1 MKKITLGILAHV
13 DSGKTTL
20 SEAFLYAT
28 GKIRKLGRVDH
39 KDAFLDNFDLEKQRG
54 ITIFSK
60 QAELEY
66 ADTKITLLDTPGHV
80 DFSAEMER
88 TLQVLDYAVL
98 VVSGSEGVQGHT
110 ETLWKLLN
118 KYNIPTFIFVN
129 KIDMPGTNKEFALT
143 NIRNKFGDGVIDLSV
158 EEKDMEAIAVCD
170 EDVLEMY
177 MESGKISDETIADL
191 VYERKLFPCYFG
203 SALKNEGIDKLLD
216 GINRYSFEPVYH
228 EEFGAKVFKIVKEN
242 GVRLTY
248 MKITGGFIKVKDIL
262 SGITDGNQWSEK
274 INDIRVY
281 SGEKFK
287 SISEADA
294 GCICA
299 ISGLNNTYPGQGLGF
314 EMQSESPNLQPVL
327 SYRIII
333 PENVNINQAYKMLK
347 ELEEEDPTLNL
358 KWNEETKE
366 IIANVMG
373 PIQIQVLKHIIKE
386 RFNMD
391 VEFGTGSILYK
402 ETINN
407 IVEGVGHFEPL
418 KHYAEVHLLMEP
430 GQLGSGITFESN
442 LNESLLSRNWQ
453 KLIMTHLAEKEHKG
467 VLTGSPITDI
477 HFTLVAGKAH
487 LKHTEG
493 GDFRE
498 ATYRAIRQGLK
509 KAESV
514 LLEPYYNFTLKIP
527 SENIGRA
534 MTDIDQMS
542 GNINQPETEG
552 EMSVI
557 TGFAPAA
564 TIGDYINTVNEYT
577 HGTGTLSLDYKG
589 YGPCH
594 NSEEIIA
601 EKAYDSEADIANPTG
616 SVFCSHGAGFV
627 VPWDQVPDY
636 MHLEERRIADT
647 QSVDG
652 EQASDDKK
660 RSESGQADGSWIS
673 SAEYKKRQA
682 DYWRGEKELEEI
694 FARTYGEVKRRL
706 PSEQEYRRV
715 HVTASEPVYRPAKPK
730 KAEKEYLLVDGYNII
745 FAWEELKEL
754 SKINIDSAR
763 DRLKDILCNYQGY
776 RKCTLILVFD
786 AYKVEGEAME
796 IFKYHNIHVVYT
808 KEAET
813 ADMYIEKVV
822 HEVGRKYHVTV
833 VTSDGVEQV
842 ITQGQ
847 GGTIISSREFLE
859 EVKIVNRQIQ
869 EEWELHKE
877 SAKNY
882 LFDHMDRELA
892 GHMEEVR
899 MGRKELGEKANDQ

>member
-66 ADTKITLLDTPGHV
+66 EDTKITLLDTPGHV

-98 VVSGSEGVQGHT
+98 IVSGSEGVQGHT

-129 KIDMPGTNKEFALT
+129 KMDMPGTNKEFALT
-143 NIRNKFGDGVIDLSV
+143 NIKNKFGDGVIDFSV

-177 MESGKISDETIADL
+177 MESGEISDETIADL

-216 GINRYSFEPVYH
+216 GISSYSFEPVYH

-248 MKITGGFIKVKDIL
+248 MKITGGSIKVKDIF

-274 INDIRVY
+274 INDIRIY

-287 SISEADA
+287 SINQADA
-294 GCICA
+294 GCVCA

-327 SYRIII
+327 SYQIII
-333 PENVNINQAYKMLK
+333 PDNINVNQAYKMLK
-347 ELEEEDPTLNL
+347 ELEEEDPTLSL

-373 PIQIQVLKHIIKE
+373 PIQIQVLKHVIKE
-386 RFNMD
+386 RFDMD

-407 IVEGVGHFEPL
+407 TVEGVGHFEPL

-453 KLIMTHLAEKEHKG
+453 RLIMTHLAEKDHKG

-487 LKHTEG
+487 IKHTEG

-514 LLEPYYNFTLKIP
+514 LLEPYYNFTLKVP
-527 SENIGRA
+527 TENIGRA

-577 HGTGTLSLDYKG
+577 HGTGTLSLAYKG

-601 EKAYDSEADIANPTG
+601 EKAYDREADIANPTG

-627 VPWDQVPDY
+627 VPWDQVEPY
-636 MHLEERRIADT
+636 MHVKTD
-647 QSVDG
+647 SKNG
-652 EQASDDKK
+652 EMYDIENVPVMRSASNTYRDSYATD
-660 RSESGQADGSWIS
+660 
-673 SAEYKKRQA
+673 
-682 DYWRGEKELEEI
+682 KELEEI
-694 FARTYGEVKRRL
+694 FEKTFGPIKRKKYTEKKVRHYSENKQKVIHKKVL
-706 PSEQEYRRV
+706 PQCV
-715 HVTASEPVYRPAKPK
+715 
-730 KAEKEYLLVDGYNII
+730 LVDGYNIV
-745 FAWEELKEL
+745 FAWDELK
-754 SKINIDSAR
+754 KIAKTNIDGAR
-763 DRLKDILCNYQGY
+763 DRLLDIMCNYQGF
-776 RKCTLILVFD
+776 KGNTVIVVFD
-786 AYKVEGEAME
+786 AYNVKKHAETVS
-796 IFKYHNIHVVYT
+796 KYHNIYVVYT

-813 ADMYIEKVV
+813 ADMYIAKTT
-822 HEVGRKYHVTV
+822 HKLANKFQVTV
-833 VTSDGVEQV
+833 ATSDALEQL
-842 ITQGQ
+842 
-847 GGTIISSREFLE
+847 IIMGHGALRMSASNFKE
-859 EVKIVNRQIQ
+859 EVDNVNKAISEQINKTSRL
-869 EEWELHKE
+869 E
-877 SAKNY
+877 NY
-882 LFDHMDRELA
+882 VL
-892 GHMEEVR
+892 
-899 MGRKELGEKANDQ
+899 K

>member
-129 KIDMPGTNKEFALT
+129 KMDMPGTNKEFALT

-177 MESGKISDETIADL
+177 MESGEISDETIADL

-281 SGEKFK
+281 SGKKFK

-327 SYRIII
+327 SYQIII

-347 ELEEEDPTLNL
+347 ELEEEDPTLSL

-386 RFNMD
+386 RFDMD

-453 KLIMTHLAEKEHKG
+453 RLIMTHLAEKEHKG

-627 VPWDQVPDY
+627 VPWDQVEQY
-636 MHLEERRIADT
+636 MHVKTD
-647 QSVDG
+647 SKNG
-652 EQASDDKK
+652 EMYDIENVPVIRSASNTYRDSYATD
-660 RSESGQADGSWIS
+660 
-673 SAEYKKRQA
+673 
-682 DYWRGEKELEEI
+682 KELEEI
-694 FARTYGEVKRRL
+694 FEKTFGPIKRKKYTEKKVRQYSENEQKATHKKVL
-706 PSEQEYRRV
+706 PQC
-715 HVTASEPVYRPAKPK
+715 
-730 KAEKEYLLVDGYNII
+730 LLVDGYNIV
-745 FAWEELKEL
+745 FAWDELKEIA
-754 SKINIDSAR
+754 KTNIDGAR
-763 DRLKDILCNYQGY
+763 DRLLDIMCNYQGY
-776 RKCTLILVFD
+776 KGNTVIVVFD
-786 AYKVEGEAME
+786 AYNVKKHAETVS
-796 IFKYHNIHVVYT
+796 KYHNIYVVYT

-813 ADMYIEKVV
+813 ADMYIAKTT
-822 HEVGRKYHVTV
+822 HKLANKFQVTV
-833 VTSDGVEQV
+833 ATSDALEQL
-842 ITQGQ
+842 
-847 GGTIISSREFLE
+847 IIMGHGALRMSASNFKE
-859 EVKIVNRQIQ
+859 EVDNVNKAISEQINKTSRL
-869 EEWELHKE
+869 E
-877 SAKNY
+877 NY
-882 LFDHMDRELA
+882 VL
-892 GHMEEVR
+892 
-899 MGRKELGEKANDQ
+899 K

>member
-129 KIDMPGTNKEFALT
+129 KMDIPGANKEFALT

-177 MESGKISDETIADL
+177 MESGEISDETIADL

-216 GINRYSFEPVYH
+216 GINRYSFEHVYH

-287 SISEADA
+287 RISEADA

-327 SYRIII
+327 SYQIII

-347 ELEEEDPTLNL
+347 ELEEEDPTLSL

-386 RFNMD
+386 RFDMD

-453 KLIMTHLAEKEHKG
+453 RLIMTHLAEKEHKG

-534 MTDIDQMS
+534 MTDIDQMN

-557 TGFAPAA
+557 TGFAPAT

-627 VPWDQVPDY
+627 VPWDQVEQY
-636 MHLEERRIADT
+636 MHVKTD
-647 QSVDG
+647 SKNG
-652 EQASDDKK
+652 EMYDIENVPVIRSASNTYRDSYATD
-660 RSESGQADGSWIS
+660 
-673 SAEYKKRQA
+673 
-682 DYWRGEKELEEI
+682 KELEEI
-694 FARTYGEVKRRL
+694 FEKTFGPIKRKKYTEKKVRQY
-706 PSEQEYRRV
+706 SENKQ
-715 HVTASEPVYRPAKPK
+715 
-730 KAEKEYLLVDGYNII
+730 KATHK
-745 FAWEELKEL
+745 
-754 SKINIDSAR
+754 
-763 DRLKDILCNYQGY
+763 
-776 RKCTLILVFD
+776 KCTDPQKLDL
-786 AYKVEGEAME
+786 
-796 IFKYHNIHVVYT
+796 
-808 KEAET
+808 
-813 ADMYIEKVV
+813 
-822 HEVGRKYHVTV
+822 
-833 VTSDGVEQV
+833 
-842 ITQGQ
+842 
-847 GGTIISSREFLE
+847 
-859 EVKIVNRQIQ
+859 KI
-869 EEWELHKE
+869 
-877 SAKNY
+877 
-882 LFDHMDRELA
+882 
-892 GHMEEVR
+892 
-899 MGRKELGEKANDQ
+899 

>member
-1 MKKITLGILAHV
+1 
-13 DSGKTTL
+13 
-20 SEAFLYAT
+20 
-28 GKIRKLGRVDH
+28 
-39 KDAFLDNFDLEKQRG
+39 
-54 ITIFSK
+54 
-60 QAELEY
+60 
-66 ADTKITLLDTPGHV
+66 
-80 DFSAEMER
+80 MER

-129 KIDMPGTNKEFALT
+129 KMDMPGTNKEFALT

-177 MESGKISDETIADL
+177 MESGEISDETIADL

-327 SYRIII
+327 SYQIII

-347 ELEEEDPTLNL
+347 ELEEEDPTLSL

-418 KHYAEVHLLMEP
+418 KHYAEVHLLMES

-453 KLIMTHLAEKEHKG
+453 RLIMTHLAEKEHKG

-627 VPWDQVPDY
+627 VPWDQVEQY
-636 MHLEERRIADT
+636 MHVKTD
-647 QSVDG
+647 SKNG
-652 EQASDDKK
+652 EMYDI
-660 RSESGQADGSWIS
+660 EN
-673 SAEYKKRQA
+673 
-682 DYWRGEKELEEI
+682 
-694 FARTYGEVKRRL
+694 V
-706 PSEQEYRRV
+706 
-715 HVTASEPVYRPAKPK
+715 PVIR
-730 KAEKEYLLVDGYNII
+730 
-745 FAWEELKEL
+745 
-754 SKINIDSAR
+754 SAR
-763 DRLKDILCNYQGY
+763 N
-776 RKCTLILVFD
+776 T
-786 AYKVEGEAME
+786 
-796 IFKYHNIHVVYT
+796 
-808 KEAET
+808 
-813 ADMYIEKVV
+813 
-822 HEVGRKYHVTV
+822 
-833 VTSDGVEQV
+833 
-842 ITQGQ
+842 
-847 GGTIISSREFLE
+847 
-859 EVKIVNRQIQ
+859 
-869 EEWELHKE
+869 
-877 SAKNY
+877 
-882 LFDHMDRELA
+882 
-892 GHMEEVR
+892 
-899 MGRKELGEKANDQ
+899 

>member
-129 KIDMPGTNKEFALT
+129 KMDIPGTNKEFALT
-143 NIRNKFGDGVIDLSV
+143 NIRNKFGDGVIDFSV

-177 MESGKISDETIADL
+177 MESGEISDETIADL

-248 MKITGGFIKVKDIL
+248 IKITGGFIKVKDIL

-327 SYRIII
+327 SYQIII

-386 RFNMD
+386 RFDMD

-453 KLIMTHLAEKEHKG
+453 RLIMTHLAEKEHKG

-627 VPWDQVPDY
+627 VPWDQVEQY
-636 MHLEERRIADT
+636 MHVKTD
-647 QSVDG
+647 SKNG
-652 EQASDDKK
+652 EMYDIENVPVIRSASNTYRDSYATD
-660 RSESGQADGSWIS
+660 
-673 SAEYKKRQA
+673 
-682 DYWRGEKELEEI
+682 KELEEI
-694 FARTYGEVKRRL
+694 FEKTFGPIKRKKYTEKKVRQYSENKQKTTHKKVL
-706 PSEQEYRRV
+706 PQC
-715 HVTASEPVYRPAKPK
+715 
-730 KAEKEYLLVDGYNII
+730 LLVDGYNIV
-745 FAWEELKEL
+745 FAWDELKEIA
-754 SKINIDSAR
+754 KTNIDGAR
-763 DRLKDILCNYQGY
+763 DRLLDIMCNYQGY
-776 RKCTLILVFD
+776 KGNTVIVVFD
-786 AYKVEGEAME
+786 AYNVKKHAETVS
-796 IFKYHNIHVVYT
+796 KYHNIYVVYT

-813 ADMYIEKVV
+813 ADMYIAKTT
-822 HEVGRKYHVTV
+822 HKLANKFQVTV
-833 VTSDGVEQV
+833 ATSDALEQL
-842 ITQGQ
+842 
-847 GGTIISSREFLE
+847 IIMGHGALRMSASNFKE
-859 EVKIVNRQIQ
+859 EVDNVNKAISEQINKTSRL
-869 EEWELHKE
+869 E
-877 SAKNY
+877 NY
-882 LFDHMDRELA
+882 VL
-892 GHMEEVR
+892 
-899 MGRKELGEKANDQ
+899 K

>member
-1 MKKITLGILAHV
+1 
-13 DSGKTTL
+13 
-20 SEAFLYAT
+20 
-28 GKIRKLGRVDH
+28 
-39 KDAFLDNFDLEKQRG
+39 
-54 ITIFSK
+54 
-60 QAELEY
+60 
-66 ADTKITLLDTPGHV
+66 
-80 DFSAEMER
+80 
-88 TLQVLDYAVL
+88 
-98 VVSGSEGVQGHT
+98 
-110 ETLWKLLN
+110 
-118 KYNIPTFIFVN
+118 
-129 KIDMPGTNKEFALT
+129 MPGTNKEFALT
-143 NIRNKFGDGVIDLSV
+143 NIKNKFGDGVIDFSV

-177 MESGKISDETIADL
+177 MESGEISDETIADL

-216 GINRYSFEPVYH
+216 GISSYSFEPVYH

-248 MKITGGFIKVKDIL
+248 MKITGGSIKVKDIF

-274 INDIRVY
+274 INDIRIY

-287 SISEADA
+287 SINQADA
-294 GCICA
+294 GCVCA

-327 SYRIII
+327 SYQIII
-333 PENVNINQAYKMLK
+333 PDNINVNQAYKMLK
-347 ELEEEDPTLNL
+347 ELEEEDPTLSL
-358 KWNEETKE
+358 KWYEETKE

-373 PIQIQVLKHIIKE
+373 PIQIQVLKHVIKE
-386 RFNMD
+386 RFDMD

-407 IVEGVGHFEPL
+407 TVEGVGHFEPL

-453 KLIMTHLAEKEHKG
+453 RLIMTHLAEKDHKG

-514 LLEPYYNFTLKIP
+514 LLEPYYNFTLKVP
-527 SENIGRA
+527 TENIGRA

-627 VPWDQVPDY
+627 VPWDQVEQY
-636 MHLEERRIADT
+636 MHVKTD
-647 QSVDG
+647 SKNG
-652 EQASDDKK
+652 EMYDIENVPVMRSASNTYRDSYATD
-660 RSESGQADGSWIS
+660 
-673 SAEYKKRQA
+673 
-682 DYWRGEKELEEI
+682 KELEEI
-694 FARTYGEVKRRL
+694 FEKTFGPIKRKKYTEKKVRHYSENKQKVIHKKVL
-706 PSEQEYRRV
+706 PQCV
-715 HVTASEPVYRPAKPK
+715 
-730 KAEKEYLLVDGYNII
+730 LVDGYNIV
-745 FAWEELKEL
+745 FAWDELK
-754 SKINIDSAR
+754 KIAKTNIDGAR
-763 DRLKDILCNYQGY
+763 DRLLDIMCNYQGF
-776 RKCTLILVFD
+776 KGNTVIVVFD
-786 AYKVEGEAME
+786 AYNVKKHAETVS
-796 IFKYHNIHVVYT
+796 KYHNIYVVYT

-813 ADMYIEKVV
+813 ADMYIAKTT
-822 HEVGRKYHVTV
+822 HKLANKFQVTV
-833 VTSDGVEQV
+833 ATSDALEQL
-842 ITQGQ
+842 
-847 GGTIISSREFLE
+847 IIMGHGALRMSASNFKE
-859 EVKIVNRQIQ
+859 EVDNVNKAISEQINKTSRL
-869 EEWELHKE
+869 E
-877 SAKNY
+877 NY
-882 LFDHMDRELA
+882 VL
-892 GHMEEVR
+892 
-899 MGRKELGEKANDQ
+899 K

>member
-129 KIDMPGTNKEFALT
+129 KMDIPGANKEFALT

-177 MESGKISDETIADL
+177 MESGEISDETIADL
-191 VYERKLFPCYFG
+191 VYERKIFPCYFG

-327 SYRIII
+327 SYQIII

-347 ELEEEDPTLNL
+347 ELEEEDPTLSL

-386 RFNMD
+386 RFDMD
-391 VEFGTGSILYK
+391 AEFGTGSILYK

-453 KLIMTHLAEKEHKG
+453 RLIMTHLAEKEHKG

-594 NSEEIIA
+594 NSEEIVA

-627 VPWDQVPDY
+627 VPWDQVEQY
-636 MHLEERRIADT
+636 MHVKTD
-647 QSVDG
+647 SKNG
-652 EQASDDKK
+652 EMYDIENVPVIRSASNTYRDSYATD
-660 RSESGQADGSWIS
+660 
-673 SAEYKKRQA
+673 
-682 DYWRGEKELEEI
+682 KELEEI
-694 FARTYGEVKRRL
+694 FEKTFGPIKRKKYTEKKVRQY
-706 PSEQEYRRV
+706 SENEQKAT
-715 HVTASEPVYRPAKPK
+715 HK
-730 KAEKEYLLVDGYNII
+730 KVLRQCLLVDGYNIV
-745 FAWEELKEL
+745 FAWDELKEIA
-754 SKINIDSAR
+754 KTNIDGAR
-763 DRLKDILCNYQGY
+763 DRLLDIMCNYQGY
-776 RKCTLILVFD
+776 KGNTVIVVFD
-786 AYKVEGEAME
+786 AYNVKKHAETVS
-796 IFKYHNIHVVYT
+796 KYHNIYVVYT

-813 ADMYIEKVV
+813 ADMYIAKTT
-822 HEVGRKYHVTV
+822 HKLANKFQVTV
-833 VTSDGVEQV
+833 ATSDALEQL
-842 ITQGQ
+842 
-847 GGTIISSREFLE
+847 IIMGHGALRMSASNFKE
-859 EVKIVNRQIQ
+859 EVDNVNKAISEQINKTSRL
-869 EEWELHKE
+869 E
-877 SAKNY
+877 NY
-882 LFDHMDRELA
+882 VL
-892 GHMEEVR
+892 
-899 MGRKELGEKANDQ
+899 K

>member
-177 MESGKISDETIADL
+177 MESGEISDETIADL

-327 SYRIII
+327 SYQIII

-386 RFNMD
+386 RFDMD

-627 VPWDQVPDY
+627 VPWDQVEQY
-636 MHLEERRIADT
+636 MHVKTD
-647 QSVDG
+647 SKNG
-652 EQASDDKK
+652 EMYDIENVPVIRSASNTYRDSYATD
-660 RSESGQADGSWIS
+660 
-673 SAEYKKRQA
+673 
-682 DYWRGEKELEEI
+682 KELEEI
-694 FARTYGEVKRRL
+694 FEKTFGPIKRKKYNEKKVRQYSENNQKATHKKVL
-706 PSEQEYRRV
+706 PQC
-715 HVTASEPVYRPAKPK
+715 
-730 KAEKEYLLVDGYNII
+730 LLVDGYNIV
-745 FAWEELKEL
+745 FAWDELKEIA
-754 SKINIDSAR
+754 KTNIDGAR
-763 DRLKDILCNYQGY
+763 DRLLDIMCNYQGY
-776 RKCTLILVFD
+776 KGNTVIVVFD
-786 AYKVEGEAME
+786 AYNVKKHAETVS
-796 IFKYHNIHVVYT
+796 KYHNIYVVYT

-813 ADMYIEKVV
+813 ADMYIAKTT
-822 HEVGRKYHVTV
+822 HKLANKFQVTV
-833 VTSDGVEQV
+833 ATSDALEQL
-842 ITQGQ
+842 
-847 GGTIISSREFLE
+847 IIMGHGALRMSASNFKE
-859 EVKIVNRQIQ
+859 EVDNVNKVISEQINKTSRL
-869 EEWELHKE
+869 E
-877 SAKNY
+877 NY
-882 LFDHMDRELA
+882 VL
-892 GHMEEVR
+892 
-899 MGRKELGEKANDQ
+899 K

>member
-129 KIDMPGTNKEFALT
+129 KMDMPGTNKEFALT

-177 MESGKISDETIADL
+177 MESGEISDETIADL

-242 GVRLTY
+242 GVGLTY

-327 SYRIII
+327 SYQIII

-347 ELEEEDPTLNL
+347 ELEEEDPTLSL

-453 KLIMTHLAEKEHKG
+453 RLIMTHLAEKEHKG

-627 VPWDQVPDY
+627 VPWDQVEQY
-636 MHLEERRIADT
+636 MHVKTD
-647 QSVDG
+647 SKNG
-652 EQASDDKK
+652 EMYDIENVPVIRSASNTYRDSYATD
-660 RSESGQADGSWIS
+660 
-673 SAEYKKRQA
+673 
-682 DYWRGEKELEEI
+682 KELEEI
-694 FARTYGEVKRRL
+694 FEKTFGPIKRKKYTEKKVRQYSENKQKATHKKVL
-706 PSEQEYRRV
+706 PQC
-715 HVTASEPVYRPAKPK
+715 
-730 KAEKEYLLVDGYNII
+730 LLVDGYNIV
-745 FAWEELKEL
+745 FAWDELKEIA
-754 SKINIDSAR
+754 KTNIDGAR
-763 DRLKDILCNYQGY
+763 DRLLDIMCNYQGY
-776 RKCTLILVFD
+776 KGNTVIVVFD
-786 AYKVEGEAME
+786 AYNVKKHAETVS
-796 IFKYHNIHVVYT
+796 KYHNIYVVYT

-813 ADMYIEKVV
+813 ADMYIAKTT
-822 HEVGRKYHVTV
+822 HKLANKFQVTV
-833 VTSDGVEQV
+833 ATSDALEQL
-842 ITQGQ
+842 
-847 GGTIISSREFLE
+847 IIMGHGALRMSASNFKE
-859 EVKIVNRQIQ
+859 EVDNVNKAISEQINKTSRL
-869 EEWELHKE
+869 E
-877 SAKNY
+877 NY
-882 LFDHMDRELA
+882 VL
-892 GHMEEVR
+892 
-899 MGRKELGEKANDQ
+899 K

>member
-1 MKKITLGILAHV
+1 M
-13 DSGKTTL
+13 
-20 SEAFLYAT
+20 
-28 GKIRKLGRVDH
+28 
-39 KDAFLDNFDLEKQRG
+39 
-54 ITIFSK
+54 
-60 QAELEY
+60 
-66 ADTKITLLDTPGHV
+66 

-129 KIDMPGTNKEFALT
+129 KMDMPGTNKEFALT

-177 MESGKISDETIADL
+177 MESGEISDETIADL

-287 SISEADA
+287 SISEANA

-327 SYRIII
+327 SYQIII

-347 ELEEEDPTLNL
+347 ELEEEDPTLSL

-386 RFNMD
+386 RFDMD

-453 KLIMTHLAEKEHKG
+453 RLIMTHLAEKEHKG

-577 HGTGTLSLDYKG
+577 HGIGTLSLDYKG

-627 VPWDQVPDY
+627 VPWDQVEQY
-636 MHLEERRIADT
+636 MHVKTD
-647 QSVDG
+647 SKNG
-652 EQASDDKK
+652 EMYDIENVPVIRSASNTYRDSYATD
-660 RSESGQADGSWIS
+660 
-673 SAEYKKRQA
+673 
-682 DYWRGEKELEEI
+682 KELEEI
-694 FARTYGEVKRRL
+694 FEKTFGPIKRKKYTEKKVRQY
-706 PSEQEYRRV
+706 SENKQKAT
-715 HVTASEPVYRPAKPK
+715 HK
-730 KAEKEYLLVDGYNII
+730 K
-745 FAWEELKEL
+745 
-754 SKINIDSAR
+754 
-763 DRLKDILCNYQGY
+763 
-776 RKCTLILVFD
+776 
-786 AYKVEGEAME
+786 
-796 IFKYHNIHVVYT
+796 
-808 KEAET
+808 
-813 ADMYIEKVV
+813 
-822 HEVGRKYHVTV
+822 
-833 VTSDGVEQV
+833 
-842 ITQGQ
+842 
-847 GGTIISSREFLE
+847 
-859 EVKIVNRQIQ
+859 
-869 EEWELHKE
+869 
-877 SAKNY
+877 
-882 LFDHMDRELA
+882 
-892 GHMEEVR
+892 
-899 MGRKELGEKANDQ
+899 

>member
-118 KYNIPTFIFVN
+118 KYNIPTFVFVN

-627 VPWDQVPDY
+627 VPWDQV
-636 MHLEERRIADT
+636 
-647 QSVDG
+647 
-652 EQASDDKK
+652 
-660 RSESGQADGSWIS
+660 
-673 SAEYKKRQA
+673 
-682 DYWRGEKELEEI
+682 
-694 FARTYGEVKRRL
+694 
-706 PSEQEYRRV
+706 EQE
-715 HVTASEPVYRPAKPK
+715 
-730 KAEKEYLLVDGYNII
+730 
-745 FAWEELKEL
+745 
-754 SKINIDSAR
+754 
-763 DRLKDILCNYQGY
+763 
-776 RKCTLILVFD
+776 
-786 AYKVEGEAME
+786 
-796 IFKYHNIHVVYT
+796 
-808 KEAET
+808 
-813 ADMYIEKVV
+813 
-822 HEVGRKYHVTV
+822 
-833 VTSDGVEQV
+833 
-842 ITQGQ
+842 
-847 GGTIISSREFLE
+847 
-859 EVKIVNRQIQ
+859 
-869 EEWELHKE
+869 
-877 SAKNY
+877 
-882 LFDHMDRELA
+882 
-892 GHMEEVR
+892 
-899 MGRKELGEKANDQ
+899 

>member
-66 ADTKITLLDTPGHV
+66 EDTKITLLDTPGHV

-129 KIDMPGTNKEFALT
+129 KMDMPGTNKEFALT
-143 NIRNKFGDGVIDLSV
+143 NIKNKFGDGVIDFSV

-177 MESGKISDETIADL
+177 MESGEISDETIADL

-216 GINRYSFEPVYH
+216 GISSYSFEPVYH

-248 MKITGGFIKVKDIL
+248 MKITGGSIKVKDIF

-274 INDIRVY
+274 INDIRIY

-287 SISEADA
+287 SINQADA
-294 GCICA
+294 GCVCA

-327 SYRIII
+327 SYQIII
-333 PENVNINQAYKMLK
+333 PDNINVNQAYKMLK
-347 ELEEEDPTLNL
+347 ELEEEDPTLSL
-358 KWNEETKE
+358 KWYEETKE

-373 PIQIQVLKHIIKE
+373 PIQIQVLKHVIKE
-386 RFNMD
+386 RFDMD

-407 IVEGVGHFEPL
+407 TVEGVGHFEPL

-453 KLIMTHLAEKEHKG
+453 RLIMTHLAEKDHKG

-487 LKHTEG
+487 IKHTEG

-514 LLEPYYNFTLKIP
+514 LLEPYYNFTLKVP
-527 SENIGRA
+527 TENIGRA

-577 HGTGTLSLDYKG
+577 HGTGVLSLDYKG

-616 SVFCSHGAGFV
+616 SVFCAHGAGFI
-627 VPWDQVPDY
+627 VPWDQVEQY
-636 MHLEERRIADT
+636 MHVKTDSKNGEMYDIENVPAMR
-647 QSVDG
+647 SVSNAYRDSY
-652 EQASDDKK
+652 ATD
-660 RSESGQADGSWIS
+660 
-673 SAEYKKRQA
+673 
-682 DYWRGEKELEEI
+682 KELEEI
-694 FARTYGEVKRRL
+694 FEKTFGPIKRKKYTEKKVRQYSENKQKAIHKKVL
-706 PSEQEYRRV
+706 PQC
-715 HVTASEPVYRPAKPK
+715 
-730 KAEKEYLLVDGYNII
+730 LLVDGYNIV
-745 FAWEELKEL
+745 FAWDELKEIA
-754 SKINIDSAR
+754 KTNIDGAR
-763 DRLKDILCNYQGY
+763 DRLLDIMCNYQGF
-776 RKCTLILVFD
+776 KGNTVIVVFD
-786 AYKVEGEAME
+786 AYNVKKHAETVS
-796 IFKYHNIHVVYT
+796 KYHNIYVVYT

-813 ADMYIEKVV
+813 ADMYIAKTT
-822 HEVGRKYHVTV
+822 HKLANKFQVTV
-833 VTSDGVEQV
+833 ATSDALEQL
-842 ITQGQ
+842 
-847 GGTIISSREFLE
+847 IIMGHGALRMSASNFKE
-859 EVKIVNRQIQ
+859 EVDNVNKAISEQINKTSRL
-869 EEWELHKE
+869 E
-877 SAKNY
+877 NY
-882 LFDHMDRELA
+882 VL
-892 GHMEEVR
+892 
-899 MGRKELGEKANDQ
+899 K